1 VWVRIIN
8 QQFARIPAP
17 AQAPGGTGAFPLQWP
32 PEPAM
37 PFASRCLALLIL
49 LAPLPAP
56 SQETQVSRIWIA
68 DQEAGT
74 SVDKKFTDAAGLHLE
89 NRESSH
95 LERMGV
101 VIQLDLRQEAVKRP
115 DGTMRFTWSLSM
127 SQEPQEGQG
136 AWSPKAPGQLK
147 LTFKDGPPRTLDIPA
162 GALVWPGDLED
173 RLRAAART
181 TQPVRLKHF
190 AFPTQQWAEVDLKPL
205 GPEPLPGFPDTVHFR
220 GRSAEGSMVEDV
232 DLWISP
238 SQGEVKHLGSMAGV
252 PVLSQRVELP
262 APAGLQARTGLFE
275 RTIKALPPNPF
286 LLWLPELTVRWSGRS
301 VPDLAEDPQQRRL
314 APNRYQLLRAQPP
327 TALEAAQ
334 RPVTGRP
341 SAQDAPYLAATPL
354 VQYHDPV
361 FAGLERRLNPPPDA
375 TRWQLAQLVTS
386 FVFDW
391 IKDKNYTVGFASAQE
406 VARNPVGACAQH
418 GVLAVALLRRLGV
431 PARGVTGWIALGETL
446 AMHFWV
452 EAEVGGRWIPLDPTF
467 DQAPASAYRL
477 KLLTTDLADMG
488 NVGAGTPGTDYLGG
502 IWLPEGPWAGAV
514 RVQGDTVTTPGG
526 LSLRVPGAR
535 WKLDGGRL
543 ALIWGEPHR
552 VEAVPAP
559 APAQRTDAR
568 RMQGAAKGRQGWWQP
583 RTGQCWIDL
592 GAGQWLQV
600 DALTEPQAFRLLDAL
615 EPTTRAQTASKAA

>member
-1 VWVRIIN
+1 
-8 QQFARIPAP
+8 
-17 AQAPGGTGAFPLQWP
+17 
-32 PEPAM
+32 M

-68 DQEAGT
+68 DQEAGI
-74 SVDKKFTDAAGLHLE
+74 SVDQQFSDAAGVHQE
-89 NRESSH
+89 SRESSH
-95 LERMGV
+95 LERMGA
-101 VIQLDLRQEAVKRP
+101 VIVLDLRQEAVKRP
-115 DGTMRFTWSLSM
+115 DGAMRFTWSLSM
-127 SQEPQEGQG
+127 SQEPQEGAG
-136 AWSPKAPGQLK
+136 TWSPKAPGKLK

-173 RLRAAART
+173 RLRAAARKV
-181 TQPVRLKHF
+181 QPVRLTHF

-238 SQGEVKHLGSMAGV
+238 SQGEVKHLGAMAGV
-252 PVLSQRVELP
+252 PVLSQRAELP
-262 APAGLQARTGLFE
+262 APVGLQAKTGLFE
-275 RTIKALPPNPF
+275 RTVKALPPNPF

-314 APNRYQLLRAQPP
+314 APDRYRLLRALPP

-334 RPVTGRP
+334 GPVTGRP

-361 FAGLERRLNPPPDA
+361 FTGLERRLNPPPDA
-375 TRWQLAQLVTS
+375 TRWQLAQLVTG

-431 PARGVTGWIALGETL
+431 PARGVTGWIALGESL

-452 EAEVGGRWIPLDPTF
+452 EVELGGRWIPLDPTF

-514 RVQGDTVTTPGG
+514 RVQGDTVMAPGD

-543 ALIWGEPHR
+543 ALIWGGPHR

-559 APAQRTDAR
+559 APAQRVGAR
-568 RMQGAAKGRQGWWQP
+568 RMQGAVKGRQGWWQP
-583 RTGQCWIDL
+583 RTSQCWIDL
-592 GAGQWLQV
+592 GAGRWLQV

-615 EPTTRAQTASKAA
+615 EPSSRTQSFGRAA